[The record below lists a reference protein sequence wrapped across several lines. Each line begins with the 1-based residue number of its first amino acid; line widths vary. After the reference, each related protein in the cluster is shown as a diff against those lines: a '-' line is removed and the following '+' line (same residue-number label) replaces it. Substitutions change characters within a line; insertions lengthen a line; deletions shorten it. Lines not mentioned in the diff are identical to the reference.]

1 MNDHDLLV
9 TIAADLHTLKD
20 KVLGNGTPGILQDVA
35 ALKERTAGTT
45 RGEKAVTWTAVA
57 MAALA
62 LVPQVLE
69 VLKG

>member
-9 TIAADLHTLKD
+9 AIATDLKTLKD
-20 KVLGNGTPGILQDVA
+20 KVLGNGTPGLLQDVA
-35 ALKERTAGTT
+35 ALKERTGMT

-62 LVPQVLE
+62 LVPQILE
-69 VLKG
+69 ALKG